1 MCILF
6 VYVDDGSMAG
16 RYRVV
21 LASNRDEFYARPAKT
36 AAPWEENRHIIGGRD
51 MEPGREGGTWL
62 AIGNHPAGCIK
73 LGALLNVTGENKVNV
88 TNGRGPIVAN
98 FLAGELTSR
107 QYSETLLAQDNFGAF
122 NFVSIELDAT
132 TGQNKLVDCSEGGPN
147 RARGTILH
155 TSNAPH
161 SIEQCKAGEALGFG
175 NSTLQKP
182 LQKVCRGRE
191 QFAEIVARRNVP
203 FADKDAFVGDLM
215 ELLKSDVRHFPDPEL
230 TRRAGQHAEFLSSIN
245 VRMPN
250 GSYGSRTRT
259 VILID
264 HQNHVEFIE
273 ETLNGTDP
281 NTGEWNRSRIE
292 RQFS

>member
-6 VYVDDGSMAG
+6 VYVGDGTVPR
-16 RYRVV
+16 RYRLV
-21 LASNRDEFYARPAKT
+21 LASNRDEFYVRPAKS
-36 AAPWEENRHIIGGRD
+36 AAPWEENVRIVGGRD

-62 AIGNHPAGCIK
+62 AIGNHPEGRIK
-73 LGALLNVTGENKVNV
+73 VGALLNVTGENKANV

-98 FLAGELTSR
+98 FLAGELTGHA
-107 QYSETLLAQDNFGAF
+107 YSEQLLAQDNFGAF
-122 NFVSIELDAT
+122 NFVSIELETAQAN
-132 TGQNKLVDCSEGGPN
+132 GGGPDGSN
-147 RARGTILH
+147 QTAGGTVLH

-161 SIEQCKAGEALGFG
+161 SIDVCKTGQALGFG
-175 NSTLQKP
+175 NSTLEKP

-203 FADKDAFVGDLM
+203 FADKDAFVDELM
-215 ELLKSDVRHFPDPEL
+215 GLLKNDARHFPDAEL

-264 HQNHVEFIE
+264 QSNHMEFIE
-273 ETLNGTDP
+273 ETLIGSDP
-281 NTGEWNRSRIE
+281 QTGEWITTKIE
-292 RQFS
+292 RDLC

>member
-6 VYVDDGSMAG
+6 VYVGDDSGTVG
-16 RYRVV
+16 RYRLI
-21 LASNRDEFYARPAKT
+21 LASNRDEFYTRPAKV
-36 AAPWEENRHIIGGRD
+36 AAPWQDNPRIVGGLD

-62 AIGNHPAGCIK
+62 AIGNHPEGRIK
-73 LGALLNVTGENKVNV
+73 LGALLNVTGETKANV

-98 FLAGELTSR
+98 FLTGGTANREYAE
-107 QYSETLLAQDNFGAF
+107 QLLQRDNYGAF
-122 NFVSIELDAT
+122 NLVSIELST
-132 TGQNKLVDCSEGGPN
+132 QTVSGGGDEAAPS
-147 RARGTILH
+147 ILH

-161 SIEQCKAGEALGFG
+161 SIAECKVGEALGFG
-175 NSTLQKP
+175 NSTLEKP

-191 QFAEIVARRNVP
+191 QFAEIVTKRNVP
-203 FADKDAFVGDLM
+203 FGDQNAFVDDLM

-230 TRRAGQHAEFLSSIN
+230 SRRAGQHAEYLSSIN

-264 HQNHVEFIE
+264 YQNQMEFVEQ
-273 ETLNGTDP
+273 TLIGTDP
-281 NTGEWNRSRIE
+281 QNGHWETTRIE
-292 RQFS
+292 TNCC